1 MDKKK
6 CESISDHVCNRG
18 PLISPS
24 STKLHDVHSRSILRS
39 IRLVAVTDGGV
50 RRFSNVVML
59 YKRSI
64 YHVVLI
70 AARTTELR
78 KRLS

>member
-6 CESISDHVCNRG
+6 FESISDRVCDRG
-18 PLISPS
+18 PLISS
-24 STKLHDVHSRSILRS
+24 SPTKLHEARSRNILRS
-39 IRLVAVTDGGV
+39 TRFVAVTDGGV

-70 AARTTELR
+70 AARTAELR